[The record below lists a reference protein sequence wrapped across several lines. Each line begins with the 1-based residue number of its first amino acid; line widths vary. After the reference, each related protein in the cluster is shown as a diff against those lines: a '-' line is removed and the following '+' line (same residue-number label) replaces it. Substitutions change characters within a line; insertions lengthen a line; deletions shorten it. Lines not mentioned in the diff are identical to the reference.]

1 MGNCKIFTILN
12 QKGGVGKTTNS
23 INVGAALAQ
32 LGYKVLLIDLDTQCD
47 LSKGTSSVQNVGFD
61 VIDFLDK
68 DSEKTV
74 SFKHCEENGSSP
86 GFYVL
91 PGNENFNSNK
101 YKKDSLKKMI
111 DLYGLNEFFD
121 YILVDVPPT
130 KIMVDYVSAAEL
142 AIFASNYYIT
152 CIRASS
158 FSLEN
163 LNSFLG
169 VISDYVKEN
178 KLKTEYLGM
187 FFNDILK
194 NTSLFTYYN
203 EALGN
208 EAKDL
213 LFKSFI
219 RRDEEIEKANY
230 QGCSIFSYNKNCRAA
245 WDFKNLTGELILKI
259 KGK

>member
-1 MGNCKIFTILN
+1 MSNCKIITILN
-12 QKGGVGKTTNS
+12 QKGGVGKTTNT
-23 INVGAALAQ
+23 INVGSCLARQ
-32 LGYKVLLIDLDTQCD
+32 GFKVLLIDLDTQCD
-47 LSKGTSSVQNVGFD
+47 LSKGTSSIKNVNFD
-61 VIDFLDK
+61 VIDFLD
-68 DSEKTV
+68 EKTKKA
-74 SFKHCEENGSSP
+74 SAFKKCEASDESA
-86 GFYVL
+86 GFFVL

-111 DLYGLNEFFD
+111 ELYGLDEYFD

-130 KIMVDYVSAAEL
+130 KIMADYVSAAEL

-169 VISDYVKEN
+169 VISSYIKEN
-178 KLKTEYLGM
+178 RLKTEYLGM

-194 NTSLFTYYN
+194 KTSLFTYYK
-203 EALGN
+203 EALGT
-208 EAKDL
+208 EAKEL

-245 WDFKNLTGELILKI
+245 WDFKNFTDELILKL
-259 KGK
+259 K